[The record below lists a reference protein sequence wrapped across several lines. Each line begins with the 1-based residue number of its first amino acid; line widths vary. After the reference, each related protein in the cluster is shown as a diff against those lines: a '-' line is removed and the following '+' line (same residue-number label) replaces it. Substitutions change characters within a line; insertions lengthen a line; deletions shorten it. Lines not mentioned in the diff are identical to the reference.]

1 MKTIFTFFQIVFSFL
16 FLFIFSFC
24 QSPKQSPNPEIL
36 PATVEKKYH
45 YSKQI
50 SEIKKQMAK
59 TYLYPE
65 ELNKPKAF
73 QKAAIIATESFGHQ
87 ILLPKSFYTKF
98 QDSIQGDIIHD
109 GELSDLIIIRN
120 PNFENTTMQSDSVAS
135 QLEEEF
141 TKIPFSQDLLESVMK
156 ILYLQNEALS
166 LTNTDTIK
174 WEEIQFVASEGYVS
188 SFLGSSLMIYE
199 KYEDLLRPKTMISI
213 EIPLKE
219 TKSKRKII
227 TFLKETSFLK
237 KIGLQNE
244 DELITINGNPIRY
257 LSTETVNRMFKGKVG
272 ENIDI
277 SILRNQNEKYGFK
290 VPLKEN
296 KPSDQKIAE
305 GQILTG
311 KYNFIYIKVS
321 GFIKNNQSSATE
333 MMKENYFTLMEDA
346 KNKNIVIHGFVL
358 DLRNNPGG
366 FLDQIIECMRML
378 IPNGLLVTTQSSRTS
393 PSMVYANQST
403 ITELPL
409 VVLINENT
417 GSGSE
422 LIAGV
427 IQHYHR
433 GIILGSKST
442 GQGLVHI
449 LNKVSGEEN
458 SLIKIASSFLYL
470 PNGKKFHETGITP
483 NVWVSD
489 LKEMDLNLFDAKN
502 NEQIN
507 STSESK
513 EKYQKLDITSISQW
527 IEQNGTFR
535 QKIRSDNDKNLLPD
549 YQLYRSLDFFS
560 GYLATQK

>member
-36 PATVEKKYH
+36 TATVEKKYH

-73 QKAAIIATESFGHQ
+73 QKAAITATESFGHQ
-87 ILLPKSFYTKF
+87 ILLPKSFYAKF

-135 QLEEEF
+135 QLDEEF
-141 TKIPFSQDLLESVMK
+141 TKIPFSQDLLESVME

-199 KYEDLLRPKTMISI
+199 KYEDLLRPKTVISI

-227 TFLKETSFLK
+227 TTLQETSFLK

-244 DELITINGNPIRY
+244 DELITINGEPIRY

-333 MMKENYFTLMEDA
+333 MIKENYFTLMEDA

-393 PSMVYANQST
+393 PSMVYANQSA
-403 ITELPL
+403 ITDLPL

-427 IQHYHR
+427 IQYYHR

-483 NVWVSD
+483 NVWISD
-489 LKEMDLNLFDAKN
+489 LKEMDHTLFDAKN
-502 NEQIN
+502 NVQIN
-507 STSESK
+507 STTESK
-513 EKYQKLDITSISQW
+513 EKYQKLDITSISKW

-535 QKIRSDNDKNLLPD
+535 QKIKSDNDKNLLPD
-549 YQLYRSLDFFS
+549 YQLYRSLVFFS

>member
-141 TKIPFSQDLLESVMK
+141 TKIPFSQDLLESVME

-199 KYEDLLRPKTMISI
+199 KYEDLLRPKTVISI

-227 TFLKETSFLK
+227 TTLQETSFLK